1 MMVNLIDKIGDWNPQ
16 LLRELKGRL
25 KAFHILVAVAI
36 SLIMQLGI
44 FLYQF
49 GDFPGGKYSTSGTY
63 CNLSSGYLQQLS
75 SVSQLI
81 SQVQGKINLY
91 SGNQKYDL
99 AKLQE
104 LKTQLASL
112 DLERDNLNKVLY
124 LQYCPPEQINMQLWW
139 QDHWKYIFLS
149 LSVIFVFTLLVAGTY
164 LLINNL
170 GQEEQRGTL
179 NFIRLSP
186 QSEVSILTG
195 KMLGVPIVIYLIFL
209 AALPLHLWA
218 GLSAQIGLGAI
229 FSFYL
234 ILVASCT
241 FFYSAAL
248 LFGLISH
255 WVTGFQPWIA
265 SGAVFM
271 FLFTTM
277 QLASDN
283 SNFHNTAT
291 WLRLLSPFDMMSYLF
306 GNLFRRDNQSSLN
319 QLQFFYLPLGK
330 SVIGL
335 VGLHLFNYGVGI
347 YWIWQALKRRFRNP
361 DAAIFSKGQSYF
373 LVACSQVIFW
383 GFTLQYYNSYCPPN
397 RTVNSADCYYDF
409 NDQIGE
415 NFVFI
420 ALFNLVLLFALLIV
434 LSPHRQEIQDWARYQ
449 YQKVSSRSWW
459 RNLVWADKSPILV
472 AMAIN
477 LAIATTP
484 LVVWIILAP
493 ILNIHHNDS
502 IDWVNETGR
511 MKAILAVALFIS
523 LMMIYATIAQLILL
537 MKNPKRSAFAIGTIG
552 ALLFLPPIFL
562 RILGIAPHK
571 NSIAWLFSTF
581 PWAGIEHSATTTVFM
596 ALLAEL
602 TVLALL
608 NFRLTKQVKL
618 AGESATKA
626 LLTGH

>member
-25 KAFHILVAVAI
+25 KVFHVIVAVAI
-36 SLIMQLGI
+36 SLITQLGI

-49 GDFPGGKYSTSGTY
+49 GDFPGEKYSMSGTY
-63 CNLSSGYLQQLS
+63 CNLSSGYLQQQN

-81 SQVQGKINLY
+81 NQVQQKINLY
-91 SGNQKYDL
+91 SGNKNYDL

-112 DLERDNLNKVLY
+112 NLKHTNLHKTLY
-124 LQYCPPEQINMQLWW
+124 QQYCPSEQINMQLWW

-186 QSEVSILTG
+186 QSEVSVLTG
-195 KMLGVPIVIYLIFL
+195 KMLGVPIVIYLIVL

-218 GLSAQIGLGAI
+218 GISAKIALSAI

-234 ILVASCT
+234 IIVASCT

-265 SGAVFM
+265 SGAVLM
-271 FLFTTM
+271 FLFITM
-277 QLASDN
+277 QLASES
-283 SNFHNTAT
+283 SNFHNAAT
-291 WLRLLSPFDMMSYLF
+291 WLRLLSPFDIMSYLF
-306 GNLFRRDNQSSLN
+306 GNLFRQYNQSSLN

-335 VGLHLFNYGVGI
+335 IGLHLFNYGVGI

-361 DAAIFSKGQSYF
+361 DAAIFSKGESYF

-383 GFTLQYYNSYCPPN
+383 GFTLQYYNNYCPPN

-420 ALFNLVLLFALLIV
+420 ALFNLVLLFALLII

-459 RNLVWADKSPILV
+459 RNLIWAEKSPALV

-502 IDWVNETGR
+502 IDWVNDIGR
-511 MKAILAVALFIS
+511 MKAILAIALFIS
-523 LMMIYATIAQLILL
+523 LMMIYTTIAQLILL
-537 MKNPKRSAFAIGTIG
+537 MKTPKRSAFAVGTIG
-552 ALLFLPPIFL
+552 ALLFLPAM
-562 RILGIAPHK
+562 ILQLLGVTSHK
-571 NSIAWLFSTF
+571 NSIVWLFSTF
-581 PWAGIEHSATTTVFM
+581 PWAGIEYSATTTVFM

-608 NFRLTKQVKL
+608 NFQLTKQVKL